1 MSLAL
6 RLTRPATRF
15 WRFYCDQLERRPLLT
30 KCCTGVVGTIASDG
44 MAQLTAAA
52 VKKKT
57 SSDAVPYDW
66 GRTARLVTWSFCV
79 GTPMG
84 ATWFKF
90 LDDRIIPH
98 NPKSPKAI
106 FTKIAVDQAIMAPLG
121 TALFFCGIK
130 TLEGH
135 PEQISDMFRDKYIPF
150 LKSNYALWPIIHL
163 VNFAFV
169 PSSQRILYINAVSIL
184 WGAFASHLVMT
195 KEGFGKGLGGKSNP
209 EEHGIAGTTTVDAV
223 QDVTQHRHSGLTA
236 QTHAAPSADGLHN
249 RLLFAGRRLLNKSS
263 LEGSE

>member
-1 MSLAL
+1 MPELLIYIAAVQQISLIFLCLLDHTQPHSCQDRVLRVLNNALLCLRIPVCRNSSFFSRIAAAMSLAL

-90 LDDRIIPH
+90 LDD
-98 NPKSPKAI
+98 
-106 FTKIAVDQAIMAPLG
+106 
-121 TALFFCGIK
+121 
-130 TLEGH
+130 
-135 PEQISDMFRDKYIPF
+135 
-150 LKSNYALWPIIHL
+150 
-163 VNFAFV
+163 
-169 PSSQRILYINAVSIL
+169 VS
-184 WGAFASHLVMT
+184 
-195 KEGFGKGLGGKSNP
+195 
-209 EEHGIAGTTTVDAV
+209 V
-223 QDVTQHRHSGLTA
+223 QQDT
-236 QTHAAPSADGLHN
+236 
-249 RLLFAGRRLLNKSS
+249 
-263 LEGSE
+263 